1 MTVVLQTEVVGDTGS
16 HRHSRHTGITNQR
29 VDLLILR
36 QEQVHDLH
44 EAYTT
49 HRSYEEGAGTDG
61 EDIDGV
67 QCQEL
72 TGLGRATYRQ
82 TEQDHHN
89 VVQG

>member
-1 MTVVLQTEVVGDTGS
+1 MTVVLQTEVVGDAGS
-16 HRHSRHTGITNQR
+16 HRHSGYTGITDER

-44 EAYTT
+44 EAHTT
-49 HRSYEEGAGTDG
+49 HRSYEEGTGTDG

-67 QCQEL
+67 QGEKL
-72 TGLGRATYRQ
+72 TGLGGAAYRQ
-82 TEQDHHN
+82 TEQDDHN